1 MRIPEIRDFQN
12 FDLSAKLKPHHQN
25 NSNPQNYDKD
35 QKPPQ
40 KTDKPLSI
48 IDLFLNNTKK
58 VDSYNEN
65 MNKSPKNYEKS
76 KLSPKNYEQSR
87 NPTFDFPEK
96 TQTKN
101 FEFQGQ
107 NTRNLVAKARPFED
121 KYNENYATN
130 FTKNN
135 NRGPS
140 EKSRNYNENRD
151 NSNYNEK
158 KSSEKSHQYNQKSH
172 TYIEAS
178 RNPLNPNERSKFM
191 NRYFSRS
198 PKNQGNLDF
207 QPILPENIESD
218 NMYLQQPQ
226 SKHHQE
232 SSKYIESHKD
242 FSIFGQFIASDASN
256 INIKKNTS
264 HKSISPLK
272 IEERS
277 ILQKSRSSRF
287 GMQEEESVGRT
298 HKNHNKYQNDTLHN
312 ASASV
317 LSNMGFGLK
326 SFVSNRPEFSNVRND
341 TNMNVNRK
349 N

>member
-1 MRIPEIRDFQN
+1 
-12 FDLSAKLKPHHQN
+12 
-25 NSNPQNYDKD
+25 
-35 QKPPQ
+35 
-40 KTDKPLSI
+40 
-48 IDLFLNNTKK
+48 
-58 VDSYNEN
+58 
-65 MNKSPKNYEKS
+65 MNRSPKNYENS
-76 KLSPKNYEQSR
+76 KLSPKNYEKSR
-87 NPTFDFPEK
+87 NPAFGFPEK
-96 TQTKN
+96 TQPKN
-101 FEFQGQ
+101 FEFKDQ
-107 NTRNLVAKARPFED
+107 NTKNLIAKARPFGES
-121 KYNENYATN
+121 ENYD
-130 FTKNN
+130 KNK

-151 NSNYNEK
+151 NSNYNQKKTNEK
-158 KSSEKSHQYNQKSH
+158 PNQKSY

-256 INIKKNTS
+256 IKKNAS
-264 HKSISPLK
+264 QKSISPLK
-272 IEERS
+272 KDERS

-298 HKNHNKYQNDTLHN
+298 HKTYNKYQNDTLHN

-317 LSNMGFGLK
+317 LSNMNFGLK

-341 TNMNVNRK
+341 TNMNVIK
-349 N
+349 NI

>member
-1 MRIPEIRDFQN
+1 MRIPETRDLQN
-12 FDLSAKLKPHHQN
+12 FDLSAKLKSHPQN
-25 NSNPQNYDKD
+25 NSNAINYNKD

-40 KTDKPLSI
+40 NNNKPLSI

-58 VDSYNEN
+58 VDAYNEN
-65 MNKSPKNYEKS
+65 MNTSPKNYEKQ
-76 KLSPKNYEQSR
+76 KLSPQNYDHSR
-87 NPTFDFPEK
+87 NPSFGFPEK
-96 TQTKN
+96 TQPKN
-101 FEFQGQ
+101 FEFQDQ
-107 NTRNLVAKARPFED
+107 NARNFIAKARPFEPVED
-121 KYNENYATN
+121 KYNENYNTN

-135 NRGPS
+135 TRGLND
-140 EKSRNYNENRD
+140 KSRNYNENRD
-151 NSNYNEK
+151 NSNFNEK
-158 KSSEKSHQYNQKSH
+158 KSSEKPHPYSQKSH

-207 QPILPENIESD
+207 QPILPENIETD
-218 NMYLQQPQ
+218 NMYLQQP
-226 SKHHQE
+226 KHHQE

-256 INIKKNTS
+256 IRKNTN

-272 IEERS
+272 KEERS
-277 ILQKSRSSRF
+277 MLQKSRSSRF

-298 HKNHNKYQNDTLHN
+298 HKNYNKYQNDTLHN

-341 TNMNVNRK
+341 TNMNVSRK
-349 N
+349 Y

>member
-1 MRIPEIRDFQN
+1 MRIPEIRDSQN
-12 FDLSAKLKPHHQN
+12 FDLSAKLKSHPQI
-25 NSNPQNYDKD
+25 NSNAQNYNKE

-40 KTDKPLSI
+40 NTDKPFNI

-58 VDSYNEN
+58 VDAYEN

-76 KLSPKNYEQSR
+76 KFSPKNSEQSR
-87 NPTFDFPEK
+87 NPAFGFPEK
-96 TQTKN
+96 TQPKN
-101 FEFQGQ
+101 FEFQEQ
-107 NTRNLVAKARPFED
+107 NTRNFIAKTRPFED
-121 KYNENYATN
+121 KYNENYDTN
-130 FTKNN
+130 FTKTN

-140 EKSRNYNENRD
+140 EKSRNYYENRD

-158 KSSEKSHQYNQKSH
+158 KSIEKPHQYNQKSH

-191 NRYFSRS
+191 NRYVSRS

-232 SSKYIESHKD
+232 SSKHIENHKD

-256 INIKKNTS
+256 INIKKNAS

-287 GMQEEESVGRT
+287 GIQEEESAGRT
-298 HKNHNKYQNDTLHN
+298 HRNYNKYQNDTLHN

-317 LSNMGFGLK
+317 LSNMGLGLK

-349 N
+349 I